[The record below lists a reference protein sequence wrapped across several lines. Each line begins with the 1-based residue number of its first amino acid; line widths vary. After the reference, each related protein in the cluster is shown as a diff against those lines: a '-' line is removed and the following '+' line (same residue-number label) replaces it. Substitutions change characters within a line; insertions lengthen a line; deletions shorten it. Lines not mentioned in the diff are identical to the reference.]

1 MRVRPE
7 RLVLAVAAAIAVAA
21 CAAYAVNPFG
31 AHDLSVS
38 ERLFG
43 FRFFHQMSASMEP
56 TLRAGSYFVV
66 RSYTALQVQPAVG
79 DVVAFHYPPDPEVS
93 YVKRILARGGDTV
106 GVARGHVQRN
116 GQSVD
121 EPYLPPGAADD
132 REVMEPVRLPPDC
145 YFLLGDNR
153 SNSMDSREYGCVPG
167 SFLIGKVMLQ
177 PAAAKNHR

>member
-1 MRVRPE
+1 MQRRHNFRAPW
-7 RLVLAVAAAIAVAA
+7 I
-21 CAAYAVNPFG
+21 
-31 AHDLSVS
+31 
-38 ERLFG
+38 LF
-43 FRFFHQMSASMEP
+43 P
-56 TLRAGSYFVV
+56 TADGLE
-66 RSYTALQVQPAVG
+66 YTASPSH
-79 DVVAFHYPPDPEVS
+79 DS
-93 YVKRILARGGDTV
+93 
-106 GVARGHVQRN
+106 HVQRN

-177 PAAAKNHR
+177 PTAAKNHR